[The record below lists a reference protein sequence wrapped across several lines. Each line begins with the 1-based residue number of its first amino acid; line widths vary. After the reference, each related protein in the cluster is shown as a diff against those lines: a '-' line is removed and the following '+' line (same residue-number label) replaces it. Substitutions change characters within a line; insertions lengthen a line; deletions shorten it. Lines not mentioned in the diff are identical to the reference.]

1 MATQPP
7 ANLPL
12 FYKNLVPLQNGLHQN
27 YQTRSSDTAPF
38 FAGTHAVPLTAEEF
52 LLAQRFYPIV
62 FSVGENPVPLG
73 LFGLNEGVNVFVD
86 DEGRLTGELY
96 LPAYV
101 RRYPWM
107 LAKLSAEAQELSLC
121 FDPDSDLV
129 GEFEDGKALFEGD
142 KPSETTNAV
151 LKFCE
156 EFEIAAQRT
165 SAFVSELQ
173 ELDLLM
179 EGEVAIQTG
188 PNEQPY
194 LYRGFQMVNEEK
206 FRDLRGDALRKLNQ
220 NGMLPLIVAHL
231 LSLGLVQGIFA
242 RQLQQGKVPG
252 RSAPV
257 PASAEA

>member
-1 MATQPP
+1 MATEPP

-12 FYKNLVPLQNGLHQN
+12 FYNNLVPLQNGLHKN
-27 YQTRSSDTAPF
+27 YHTRPSDKAPF
-38 FAGTHAVPLTAEEF
+38 FAKAHAVPLTAEEF

-62 FSVGENPVPLG
+62 FSVGDNPVPLG

-86 DEGRLTGELY
+86 EEGKLTSELY

-121 FDPDSDLV
+121 FDPDSGLV
-129 GEFEDGKALFEGD
+129 GEYDEGQALFDGD
-142 KPSETTNAV
+142 KPSDATTAI

-156 EFEIAAQRT
+156 DFEMAAQRT
-165 SAFVSELQ
+165 TGFVNELK

-188 PNEQPY
+188 PDEQPY
-194 LYRGFQMVNEEK
+194 LYRGFQMVNEDK

-220 NGMLPLIVAHL
+220 NGILPLIVAHL
-231 LSLGLVQGIFA
+231 LSLGLVQTVFA
-242 RQLQQGKVPG
+242 RQLQMGKVPG
-252 RSAPV
+252 REAP
-257 PASAEA
+257 AQS